1 MFIKM
6 AKKEKIKET
15 NREVEIPEGIEVSVN
30 NGEML
35 ARKDNAELK
44 RRFPKI
50 FIEKKEKR
58 ITLSMQR
65 KTKREKK
72 QINSIVAHIKN
83 MFRGL
88 QEGFVYKLQVCA
100 VHFPMNV
107 AVKNN
112 EVIIKN
118 FLGEAKERKAKILPN
133 VAVKIEKET
142 IIVESA
148 DKEAAGQTA
157 ANIEKAAQQ
166 TTKDKRVFQDG
177 IFIVERAGR

>member
-1 MFIKM
+1 MKK
-6 AKKEKIKET
+6 KKESREEIELPEKIEANLENGLLKIKGKKGET
-15 NREVEIPEGIEVSVN
+15 QRN
-30 NGEML
+30 
-35 ARKDNAELK
+35 
-44 RRFPKI
+44 FFHPKI
-50 FIEKKEKR
+50 KLSLEGRKIVVASKEKG
-58 ITLSMQR
+58 
-65 KTKREKK
+65 KK
-72 QINSIVAHIKN
+72 GKKMVGTYVAHIKN

-177 IFIVERAGR
+177 IFIVERAGRKI